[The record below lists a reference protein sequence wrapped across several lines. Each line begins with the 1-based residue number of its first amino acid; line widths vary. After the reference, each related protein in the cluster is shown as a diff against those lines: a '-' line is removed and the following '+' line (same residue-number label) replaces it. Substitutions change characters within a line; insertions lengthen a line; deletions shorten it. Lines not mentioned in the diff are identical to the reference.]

1 MEYQLSIIYK
11 IIINLFYILKIYNPL
26 SEKSSK
32 IIKIIISKMGTTSLK
47 ESIINALKSDNLDK
61 IKTIDSRRPFVK
73 DEEISKNRTAIVLC
87 SYFDAKNCLAY
98 FISKG
103 YDVNIPDK
111 EDNSTPLII
120 ASKFGY
126 TNIIKELLA
135 NGCTTDNVNAYGLNA
150 IDIAV
155 IRGNYDTCMLLVNST
170 DLKPEK
176 TLENYKALNQTLNY
190 PLFNMDLFYQCLSDR
205 IPVEEVP
212 SFAPERK
219 RRKQFEGKVP
229 DPNET
234 WTNFAKRLYRLE
246 LYQPPLVDASSVQ
259 NKNSL
264 YMRMQ
269 TTFCEMEYGIKSK
282 FYFLL

>member
-1 MEYQLSIIYK
+1 
-11 IIINLFYILKIYNPL
+11 
-26 SEKSSK
+26 
-32 IIKIIISKMGTTSLK
+32 
-47 ESIINALKSDNLDK
+47 
-61 IKTIDSRRPFVK
+61 
-73 DEEISKNRTAIVLC
+73 
-87 SYFDAKNCLAY
+87 
-98 FISKG
+98 
-103 YDVNIPDK
+103 
-111 EDNSTPLII
+111 
-120 ASKFGY
+120 
-126 TNIIKELLA
+126 
-135 NGCTTDNVNAYGLNA
+135 
-150 IDIAV
+150 
-155 IRGNYDTCMLLVNST
+155 MLLINSA

-190 PLFNMDLFYQCLSDR
+190 PLFNIDLFYQCLSDR

-219 RRKQFEGKVP
+219 RQKQFEGKVP